1 LCCFFLLFC
10 FSKSCVASFSGLSIF
25 DCPIGILWRLFTITE
40 IFKKAVLKNHN
51 STWYLFTIFL
61 FLGFKKVRG
70 KYTSVQQYL
79 YGIRWLLGWRFTET
93 PDDSFWS
100 YWSKYVCYQM
110 IASEAMKDYESVNKL
125 LCMLQVIQLCEKGH
139 KHIHHIIV

>member
-1 LCCFFLLFC
+1 LCTLY
-10 FSKSCVASFSGLSIF
+10 VANFSGLSIF
-25 DCPIGILWRLFTITE
+25 DCRIGILWRLFTITE

-51 STWYLFTIFL
+51 STSNIWYLFTIFL
-61 FLGFKKVRG
+61 FLDFKKVRG

-79 YGIRWLLGWRFTET
+79 YGIRRLLGWRFTET

>member
-1 LCCFFLLFC
+1 MVFIYYIFIFL
-10 FSKSCVASFSGLSIF
+10 
-25 DCPIGILWRLFTITE
+25 DCQFLIAPSVFILWRLFTITE

-79 YGIRWLLGWRFTET
+79 YGIRRLLGWRFTET